1 MTRVRLLDCDFD
13 ALDLRQALD
22 LVAGYVDSGTFH
34 SSCGVNVDQLVKMRR
49 DPAFR
54 DLVSRSD
61 LITADG
67 TPVVWASRLLG
78 RPLPARLPSIDLFEA
93 LLGEAAQRGWG
104 VYLLGARAEV
114 LEEAA
119 EVIRRRHPILRIA
132 GTRHGYFADAEQR
145 DVAAEIRD
153 AKPDLLFVAM
163 SSPRKERFVHHNRD
177 LLERVPFVLGV
188 GGALD
193 IAAGRTRRAPR
204 WMADAGVEWL
214 YRLAQEPRRLAKRY
228 LWDDMAFVGMVGREF
243 LAERLTPS
251 RGPRPSRRRG
261 ARRPRS

>member
-22 LVAGYVDSGTFH
+22 RVADYVASGTFH

-54 DLVSRSD
+54 DLVTRAD

-78 RPLPARLPSIDLFEA
+78 RPLPGRLPSIDLFEA
-93 LLGEAAQRGWG
+93 LLGVAAEQGWG

-114 LEEAA
+114 LAEA
-119 EVIRRRHPILRIA
+119 EQVLRCRHPGLRVA
-132 GTRHGYFADAEQR
+132 GSQHGYFDDADQR
-145 DVAAEIRD
+145 DVAAAIRD
-153 AKPDLLFVAM
+153 AQPQLLFVAM
-163 SSPRKERFVHHNRD
+163 SSPRKEQFVHGNRD
-177 LLERVPFVLGV
+177 LLAEVPFVLGV

-204 WMADAGVEWL
+204 WMAGAGVEWL
-214 YRLAQEPRRLAKRY
+214 YRLAQEPRRLARRY
-228 LWDDMAFVGMVGREF
+228 LWDDMAFLGMVGRE
-243 LAERLTPS
+243 LIRRRVSPPRPPS
-251 RGPRPSRRRG
+251 R
-261 ARRPRS
+261 

>member
-1 MTRVRLLDCDFD
+1 MKRVRLLDCDFD
-13 ALDLRQALD
+13 ALDMRQALD
-22 LVAGYVDSGTFH
+22 RVAEYVDSGTFH

-78 RPLPARLPSIDLFEA
+78 KPLPERLPSIDLFEA
-93 LLGEAAQRGWG
+93 LLGVAAERGWG

-119 EVIRRRHPILRIA
+119 EVLRCGHPGLRIV
-132 GTRHGYFADAEQR
+132 GSQHGYFSDDEQR
-145 DVAAEIRD
+145 GVAAAIRD
-153 AKPDLLFVAM
+153 ANPDLLFVAM
-163 SSPRKERFVHHNRD
+163 SSPRKERFVHDNRD
-177 LLERVPFVLGV
+177 ALERVPFVLGV

-193 IAAGRTRRAPR
+193 IAAGHTRRAPR

-228 LWDDMAFVGMVGREF
+228 LWDDMAFVGMVGRE
-243 LAERLTPS
+243 LL
-251 RGPRPSRRRG
+251 
-261 ARRPRS
+261 ARRPRRS